1 MKKLCKFSILRYVPS
16 EIREEFINIGLVF
29 HCPEEKYVDFKCTTN
44 FKRVTTFDDEIDID
58 FLKMV
63 ISGIEEDFTQ
73 STINGPTIEEVI
85 DEFFLEKN
93 TVFYANQL
101 QFSPIKIIRS
111 SNPLK
116 DFKDLFKTYVYFDVK
131 KSERISDNKVKSIMN
146 RVFEQSN
153 KINKFERN
161 RVFNIKSEEIILDYS
176 YVSKNKSTK
185 FIKTLSFD
193 YSPSKSKMAT
203 VTAKEWAWNFRK
215 IEEASSQNSRISK
228 DDLLTLVYVKNKD
241 SNIDTALKILN
252 ENSNI
257 FSVNNENRIKEFANT
272 IIHDID

>member
-29 HCPEEKYVDFKCTTN
+29 HCPEDGYVDFKSTKN
-44 FKRVTTFDDEIDID
+44 FKRVTTFDDEIDIN
-58 FLKMV
+58 FLKIV
-63 ISGIEEDFTQ
+63 ISGIEEEFTQ
-73 STINGPTIEEVI
+73 STINGPTIDEVS
-85 DEFFLEKN
+85 DEYFLEKN

-101 QFSPIKIIRS
+101 QFSPIKIIRT
-111 SNPLK
+111 SNPVK
-116 DFKDLFKTYVYFDVK
+116 DFEDLFRTYVYFDVK
-131 KSERISDNKVKSIMN
+131 KSKRISDIEVKNIMN

-153 KINKFERN
+153 KISKFNRN
-161 RVFNIKSEEIILDYS
+161 CTFNINSEEIVLDYS
-176 YVSKNKSTK
+176 YISKNKSTK

-193 YSPSKSKMAT
+193 YAPSKSKTAT

-215 IEEASSQNSRISK
+215 IEETSSQNSRISK

-241 SNIDTALKILN
+241 SNIDTALKILK

-257 FSVNNENRIKEFANT
+257 ISVNNENCIKEFANT